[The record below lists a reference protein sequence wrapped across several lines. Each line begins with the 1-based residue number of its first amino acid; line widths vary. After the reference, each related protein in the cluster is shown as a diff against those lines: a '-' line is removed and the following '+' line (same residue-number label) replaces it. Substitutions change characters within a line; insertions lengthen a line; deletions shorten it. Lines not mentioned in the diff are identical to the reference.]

1 MPGSSQGSRSLAF
14 ANLAR
19 ATVSGFPS
27 FRQPRECLQVYS
39 VDRVDP
45 KKTIGPAR
53 SIDHALILAEA
64 TGTGRYEV
72 TIIGDSP
79 KHLCFVTR
87 HADGTFT
94 IDPRK
99 AGGLTAALH
108 DTLTRA

>member
-1 MPGSSQGSRSLAF
+1 MPGSSQGSQSFVL
-14 ANLAR
+14 ANLER
-19 ATVSGFPS
+19 AAVSGFPS

-45 KKTIGPAR
+45 RKTIGPAR
-53 SIDHALILAEA
+53 SIDHVLILAEA
-64 TGTGRYEV
+64 TGPGRYEV
-72 TIIGDSP
+72 SIVGDSP
-79 KHLCFVTR
+79 RHLCFVTR